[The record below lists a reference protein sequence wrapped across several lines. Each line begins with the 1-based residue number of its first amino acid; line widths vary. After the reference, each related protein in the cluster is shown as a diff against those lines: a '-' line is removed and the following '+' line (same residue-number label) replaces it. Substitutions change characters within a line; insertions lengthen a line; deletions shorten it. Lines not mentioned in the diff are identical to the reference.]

1 MANVAR
7 PVGLRPSRYMTGA
20 PWNGETQLYYFSASQ
35 ANDAFKGDMVSIDT
49 TNRSNGITDP
59 YSSGVPAIAPK
70 VAALTTNTWRGV
82 IAGFLPQPE
91 FSMSVTA
98 TLGLQYRVASTA
110 RYAWVVDDVNVIFQG
125 QEIASNSY
133 TSASANG
140 INKTC
145 DLSYVS
151 GNTTTGISKS
161 GVTGF
166 QTAAVRPLRALR
178 MSAVVDNFGFSASD
192 SVPYT
197 WWDLTIANSD
207 LAQAQLGA

>member
-7 PVGLRPSRYMTGA
+7 PYGLRPSRYLDSS
-20 PWNGETQLYYFSASQ
+20 PWNGQSQLYYFSASQ
-35 ANDAFKGDMVSIDT
+35 ANDAFKGDAVGIDT
-49 TNRSNGITDP
+49 TNRSNGIADP
-59 YSSGVPAIAPK
+59 YSSGLPAVQPR
-70 VAALTTNTWRGV
+70 VAAMTTTAYRGV

-91 FSMSVTA
+91 FSNSVTA

-110 RYAWVVDDVNVIFQG
+110 RYVWVVDDPNVIFSA

-133 TSASANG
+133 VTAANNG

-145 DLSYVS
+145 DLSYVA

-166 QTAAVRPLRALR
+166 QTAAVRPFRALR
-178 MSAVVDNFGFSASD
+178 MSAVVDNWNFSASD
-192 SVPYT
+192 SIPYT

-207 LAQAQLGA
+207 LAQANLGA